1 MPLQDQKT
9 RAINLF
15 VEENLGVS
23 LSYTLLHQV
32 LADLRSELGFQ
43 NDLKKCGFTLAGD
56 HFEQSGRVRSTGRS

>member
-15 VEENLGVS
+15 VEENLGVA
-23 LSYTLLHQV
+23 LGYPLLHQV

-56 HFEQSGRVRSTGRS
+56 HFEQSGRVKSSGRS